1 MHQGFFHISTKEA
14 DMTTTA
20 KGDASVTQASQG
32 SWYHGF
38 TQAAT
43 TKYWAAVARIA
54 IGFVFLWAFLDK
66 NFGLGYA
73 TPSEGAWQ
81 FATGDGSPTFG
92 YLTFG
97 VNPEGPLAGFF
108 HTLGESAGV
117 MGEQGPTLYPG
128 SWVNWAFMLA
138 LLGAGV
144 ALILGVFMRIGS
156 IGAAVLLMMMYVA
169 AAPWAK
175 FTDPET
181 GETVASNNPIADD
194 HLAYAIFA
202 ILLMLFTAERTW
214 GLGKWWQSLEFV
226 QRHPWLA

>member
-1 MHQGFFHISTKEA
+1 
-14 DMTTTA
+14 MTTTA
-20 KGDASVTQASQG
+20 KGDVSVTQASQG

-43 TKYWAAVARIA
+43 AKYWAAVARIA
-54 IGFVFLWAFLDK
+54 LGFVFLWAFLDK
-66 NFGLGYA
+66 TFGLGYA
-73 TPSEGAWQ
+73 TPSESAWQ
-81 FATGDGSPTFG
+81 FGAGDGSPTFG
-92 YLTFG
+92 FLTFG
-97 VNPEGPLAGFF
+97 VNPEGPFASFF
-108 HTLGESAGV
+108 HSLGESAGV
-117 MGEQGPTLYPG
+117 MGAEGPTLYPG

-144 ALILGVFMRIGS
+144 TLILGVFMRIGS
-156 IGAAVLLMMMYVA
+156 IGAAVLLMMMYFA

-175 FTDPET
+175 FTDAET

-202 ILLMLFTAERTW
+202 ILLMLLTAERTW

>member
-1 MHQGFFHISTKEA
+1 
-14 DMTTTA
+14 MTTTQQSEH
-20 KGDASVTQASQG
+20 GVSTSERG
-32 SWYHGF
+32 WYRGF
-38 TQAAT
+38 VVSAT
-43 TKYWAAVARIA
+43 AKYWAAVARIA
-54 IGFVFLWAFLDK
+54 LGFVFLWAFLDK

-97 VNPEGPLAGFF
+97 INPEGPFASFF
-108 HTLGESAGV
+108 NNLGESAGT
-117 MGEQGPTLYPG
+117 MGAEGPVLSPG

-138 LLGAGV
+138 LLGAGI

-156 IGAAVLLMMMYVA
+156 IGAAVLLMMMYFA

-181 GETVASNNPIADD
+181 GETIASNNPIADD

-202 ILLMLFTAERTW
+202 ILLMLLTAERTW
-214 GLGKWWQSLEFV
+214 GLGKWWQSLGFV

>member
-1 MHQGFFHISTKEA
+1 
-14 DMTTTA
+14 MTTTA
-20 KGDASVTQASQG
+20 KGDLSVTQASQG

-81 FATGDGSPTFG
+81 LGTGDGDPTFG
-92 YLTFG
+92 FLKFG
-97 VNPEGPLAGFF
+97 VASDSSLFFIPTGDFFTGLRPGEAPDPGYWTNWLFMAG
-108 HTLGESAGV
+108 
-117 MGEQGPTLYPG
+117 
-128 SWVNWAFMLA
+128 
-138 LLGAGV
+138 LLGIGV
-144 ALILGVFMRIGS
+144 ALILGVFTRIGAIS
-156 IGAAVLLMMMYVA
+156 GAVLLMLMYLA
-169 AAPWAK
+169 EAPWHK
-175 FTDPET
+175 VTLED
-181 GETVASNNPIADD
+181 GTVEAANNPIMDD
-194 HLAYAIFA
+194 HVIYSVVMIMLI
-202 ILLMLFTAERTW
+202 LFTAERTL

>member
-20 KGDASVTQASQG
+20 KGDLGVTQASQG

-81 FATGDGSPTFG
+81 LGTGDGDPTFG
-92 YLTFG
+92 FLKFG
-97 VNPEGPLAGFF
+97 VASDSSLFFIPTGDFFTGLRPGEAPDPGYWTNWLFMAG
-108 HTLGESAGV
+108 
-117 MGEQGPTLYPG
+117 
-128 SWVNWAFMLA
+128 
-138 LLGAGV
+138 LLGIGV

-156 IGAAVLLMMMYVA
+156 ISAAVMLMLMYLA
-169 AAPWAK
+169 AAPWAQYQN
-175 FTDPET
+175 EA
-181 GETVASNNPIADD
+181 GENQSNNPIADE

-202 ILLMLFTAERTW
+202 ILLMLITAERTW

-226 QRHPWLA
+226 QKHPWLA

>member
-1 MHQGFFHISTKEA
+1 
-14 DMTTTA
+14 MTTTA
-20 KGDASVTQASQG
+20 KGDLSVTRASQG

-43 TKYWAAVARIA
+43 TRYLAATGRIA

-66 NFGLGYA
+66 TFGLGYA
-73 TPSEGAWQ
+73 TADGGGWM

-108 HTLGESAGV
+108 HSLGESAGV
-117 MGEQGPTLYPG
+117 MGPDGPTLYPG

-138 LLGAGV
+138 LLGAGIT
-144 ALILGVFMRIGS
+144 LILGIFMRIGS
-156 IGAAVLLMMMYVA
+156 IGGAALLFMMYLA
-169 AAPWAK
+169 SAPWAQYAVDG
-175 FTDPET
+175 TNQ
-181 GETVASNNPIADD
+181 SNNPIVDD

-202 ILLMLFTAERTW
+202 IMLMLFTAERTW

-226 QRHPWLA
+226 QRHPWMA